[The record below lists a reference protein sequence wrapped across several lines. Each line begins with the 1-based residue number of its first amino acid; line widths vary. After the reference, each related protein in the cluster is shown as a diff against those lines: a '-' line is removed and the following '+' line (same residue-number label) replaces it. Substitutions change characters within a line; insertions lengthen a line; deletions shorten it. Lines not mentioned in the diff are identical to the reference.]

1 MSSAAYLARAEQFGA
16 VTRCLHGCVHVQV
29 GHAAWSFTEEQYF
42 RFVALVNESASNY
55 ELHFGGAFDRAPEAD
70 AGSEER

>member
-1 MSSAAYLARAEQFGA
+1 MSSAAFLARAEQFGA
-16 VTRCLHGCVHVQV
+16 VTRCAHGCVHVQV

-55 ELHFGGAFDRAPEAD
+55 QLHYGGGFDAPLEAEP
-70 AGSEER
+70 EER